1 MWRRWLGFR
10 GMRIRGRGRESAR
23 PVEPAA
29 MVGCPSGP
37 LGHAPPGRHVQNRPA
52 VGRRAEAVALEW
64 CGRAAAV
71 GAMSTEPRRFR
82 SRPVEVDAVR
92 LNGRDNQLEVAVW
105 CGGSPAEDGGVRT
118 GGRML
123 AKPGYWVVR
132 GTDGEFAERYQLVGA
147 DR

>member
-1 MWRRWLGFR
+1 M
-10 GMRIRGRGRESAR
+10 
-23 PVEPAA
+23 
-29 MVGCPSGP
+29 
-37 LGHAPPGRHVQNRPA
+37 
-52 VGRRAEAVALEW
+52 EW

-118 GGRML
+118 AGRML
-123 AKPGYWVVR
+123 AKPGHWIVR
-132 GTDGEFAERYQLVGA
+132 GTDGAHFPCPPGEFAASYQLVES
-147 DR
+147 DRVSAVKASMPATDGTVFAPDAFDHLTLPHTAPEA